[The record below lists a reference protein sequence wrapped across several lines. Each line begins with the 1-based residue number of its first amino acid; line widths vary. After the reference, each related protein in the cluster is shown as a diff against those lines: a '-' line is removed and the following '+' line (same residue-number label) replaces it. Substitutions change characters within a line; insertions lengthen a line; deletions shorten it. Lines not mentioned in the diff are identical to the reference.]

1 MCRGVPEIEMNDDF
15 NFSAKAHSDKQISR
29 QISTI
34 VFSNA
39 LMEPVRLVRQF
50 RFIFFSLRMRQ
61 ICILEKLNFKIFRG
75 SMPPDPPSVLASSPF
90 DPIVSQTSYELL
102 PLGLSYEKRVCIFDI
117 REVRNNMRYVLIVNS
132 LLW

>member
-1 MCRGVPEIEMNDDF
+1 MPRPVGSRVEVSAPVLFFKFLFLVVSRMIRMCHGVPEIEMNNDF
-15 NFSAKAHSDKQISR
+15 NFSAMAHSDKQISG

-39 LMEPVRLVRQF
+39 LVEPVRLVRQF

-75 SMPPDPPSVLASSPF
+75 SMPLVDPPSVLTSSPF
-90 DPIVSQTSYELL
+90 DPIVSQT
-102 PLGLSYEKRVCIFDI
+102 
-117 REVRNNMRYVLIVNS
+117 NS
-132 LLW
+132 